1 MSSRASHEPEA
12 FAGLLF
18 EQPLDF
24 QLCLGGAGKCGSQV
38 KHGTA
43 LWLPPVEGRLDE
55 HECRA
60 SQNSVDQKKILET
73 VCVYRRNPAPFHSS
87 VLPALGATAAQ
98 GKTCTLEQHSSSKFD
113 SAPRYYGKLFQHGTG
128 FATVAGAA

>member
-24 QLCLGGAGKCGSQV
+24 QLCLGGAGKCSSQV

-43 LWLPPVEGRLDE
+43 LWLPPVEGRFDE
-55 HECRA
+55 HEGRA
-60 SQNSVDQKKILET
+60 SQNSVDQKEILET
-73 VCVYRRNPAPFHSS
+73 VCVYRRNPAPFHFRL
-87 VLPALGATAAQ
+87 LPALGATAAQ
-98 GKTCTLEQHSSSKFD
+98 GKTCTLEQRSSSKFD

>member
-1 MSSRASHEPEA
+1 MSRGASHEPEA
-12 FAGLLF
+12 FAGLLL

-24 QLCLGGAGKCGSQV
+24 QLCLGGAGKRSSQV

-43 LWLPPVEGRLDE
+43 LWLPPVEWRFDE
-55 HECRA
+55 HEGRA

-73 VCVYRRNPAPFHSS
+73 VCVYRRNPAPFHSNL
-87 VLPALGATAAQ
+87 LPALGAKCAREI
-98 GKTCTLEQHSSSKFD
+98 LEHNTFLASSKFD
-113 SAPRYYGKLFQHGTG
+113 SAPHYYGKLFQHGTG